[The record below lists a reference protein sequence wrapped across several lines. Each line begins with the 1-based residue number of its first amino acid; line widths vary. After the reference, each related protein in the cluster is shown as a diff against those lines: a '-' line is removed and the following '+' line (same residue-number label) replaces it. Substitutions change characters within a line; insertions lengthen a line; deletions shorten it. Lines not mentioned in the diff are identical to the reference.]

1 MIEIDG
7 SLGEGGGQVLRSAL
21 TLSLL
26 TRQPVRLTNIRG
38 RRPKPGLQPQHLTA
52 VKAAAAISSAT
63 VTGAALDSQELTFAP
78 ADVRACDYRF
88 DIGTA
93 GSTSLVLQ
101 TIYLPLAL
109 ASTAGAG
116 LPPAPPSEI
125 TPTAGA
131 GLPTTPP
138 SEITLIGGTH
148 VPWSP
153 SFHYLDLQWRP
164 YVVRLGLRIGLE
176 LELAGFYPQGN
187 GQVQARIERVE
198 RITGLH
204 LTERG
209 ALKGIHGIS
218 AVANLDKSIAERQR
232 AQAMRRLQGRH
243 NRLEIELLD
252 LPSRVK
258 GTFLLLLAEFKHG
271 SACYVGLGAP
281 GKRAE
286 QVADEACLWLERF
299 LATNGALDEY
309 LADQLLL
316 PLAFAEGPSE
326 LRTAKVTPHLLTNAE
341 IIRAFG
347 AAEIEIAGETGKPG
361 LVRVRP
367 ATGDRRQ
374 GTGDRSQG
382 SEVRGQ
388 GTGDRDGR

>member
-1 MIEIDG
+1 MIEING

-26 TRQPVRLTNIRG
+26 TQQPVRLTNIRG

-52 VKAAAAISSAT
+52 VKAAAEISSAT

-78 ADVRACDYRF
+78 ADVRAGDYRF

-109 ASTAGAG
+109 GPDLSG
-116 LPPAPPSEI
+116 LGDPK
-125 TPTAGA
+125 
-131 GLPTTPP
+131 GLG

-164 YVVRLGLRIGLE
+164 YVERLGLRIGLE

-187 GQVQARIERVE
+187 GQARARIERVE
-198 RITGLH
+198 RIGGMH

-209 ALKGIHGIS
+209 ALKGIQGIS

-243 NRLEIELLD
+243 NRIEIELLD

-347 AAEIEIAGETGKPG
+347 AAEIEIAGEAGKPG
-361 LVRVRP
+361 LVRVRLRRETRGRGDKVMGDGRREIE
-367 ATGDRRQ
+367 TGDER
-374 GTGDRSQG
+374 
-382 SEVRGQ
+382 
-388 GTGDRDGR
+388 

>member
-1 MIEIDG
+1 MIEING

-26 TRQPVRLTNIRG
+26 TQQPVRLTNIRG

-52 VKAAAAISSAT
+52 VKAAAEISSAT

-78 ADVRACDYRF
+78 ADVRAGDYRF

-109 ASTAGAG
+109 GPDLSG
-116 LPPAPPSEI
+116 LGDPK
-125 TPTAGA
+125 
-131 GLPTTPP
+131 GLG

-164 YVVRLGLRIGLE
+164 YVERLGLRIGLE

-187 GQVQARIERVE
+187 GQARARIERVE
-198 RITGLH
+198 RIGGMH

-209 ALKGIHGIS
+209 ALKGIQGIS

-243 NRLEIELLD
+243 NRIEIELLD

-347 AAEIEIAGETGKPG
+347 AAEIEIAGETG
-361 LVRVRP
+361 
-367 ATGDRRQ
+367 
-374 GTGDRSQG
+374 
-382 SEVRGQ
+382 
-388 GTGDRDGR
+388 